1 MIRRFQLF
9 VIVIVLVSI
18 FIVGAIGVFFMS
30 EYADQ
35 ANEQFLRSANDL
47 FAREIG
53 RGVSYE
59 DASATCLQ
67 IFGNTTDDFRITVV
81 ASDGTVL
88 YDSVENAME
97 MDNHLDRAEISSAI
111 ESKSVAVQKRY
122 SRTVGADMLYLAI
135 YHPESETVIRTSI
148 QQTVYQQSIRSMQ
161 YVFIAIMAVTVVLL
175 GTFGYFFSKRLSRP
189 LSELKKAAETVSAS
203 DYTVRINTTS
213 RDDIGAV
220 SAAFNKMAEKLE
232 LEKQTI
238 EANNERLADLQNMR
252 SEFVANV
259 SHELKTPLTSIR
271 GFVDTLRNTEK
282 VDPAVQKRF
291 LEIIDIEA
299 QRLHQLINDILQL
312 SEIERLQPDAD
323 KEHFELCDLISET
336 ATLLKEKAEERG
348 ITIVFEACEPLPVLA
363 DRYRIKQILINLID
377 NAINYNRKDG
387 MIWLS
392 AKREPNSVIALH
404 VRDSGEGIPPEHLQ
418 RIFERFY
425 RVDKSHSRE
434 VGGTGLGLSIVKHI
448 AALYEG
454 NAVAE
459 SQEGVGSLFIVRLKI
474 ADDLL

>member
-18 FIVGAIGVFFMS
+18 SIVGLIGVFIMS
-30 EYADQ
+30 QYADLT
-35 ANEQFLRSANDL
+35 NEQFLRSANDL
-47 FAREIG
+47 FAKEIG

-59 DASATCLQ
+59 EASATCFK

-81 ASDGTVL
+81 ASGGTVL
-88 YDSVENAME
+88 YDSVENASD
-97 MDNHLDRAEISSAI
+97 MDNHLDRAEISDAL

-122 SRTVGADMLYLAI
+122 SRTVGADMLYFAI
-135 YHPESETVIRTSI
+135 YHPETDTVIRSSI
-148 QQTVYQQSIRSMQ
+148 QLTVSQQSILRMQ
-161 YVFIAIMAVTVVLL
+161 YIFIAIMTVTVVVL
-175 GTFGYFFSKRLSRP
+175 GVFGYFFSKRLSRP
-189 LSELKKAAETVSAS
+189 LLELKKAAETVSDS

-220 SAAFNKMAEKLE
+220 SAAFNRMAEKLE
-232 LEKQTI
+232 IEKHTI

-271 GFVDTLRNTEK
+271 GFVDTLRNTEN

-312 SEIERLQPDAD
+312 SEIERLQPDSE

-336 ATLLKEKAEERG
+336 ANLLKEKAEERE
-348 ITIVFEACEPLPVLA
+348 ITIVFDACEPLPVLA

-387 MIWLS
+387 MVWLS
-392 AKREPNSVIALH
+392 AKREPNSMIAIH
-404 VRDSGEGIPPEHLQ
+404 VRDNGEGIPQEHLQ

-434 VGGTGLGLSIVKHI
+434 VGGTGIGLSIVKHI

-454 NAVAE
+454 NAIAE

>member
-18 FIVGAIGVFFMS
+18 SIVGLIGVFIMS
-30 EYADQ
+30 QYADLT
-35 ANEQFLRSANDL
+35 NEQFLRSANDL
-47 FAREIG
+47 FAKEIG

-59 DASATCLQ
+59 EASATCFK

-81 ASDGTVL
+81 ASGGTVL
-88 YDSVENAME
+88 YDSVENASD
-97 MDNHLDRAEISSAI
+97 MDNHLDRAEISDAL

-122 SRTVGADMLYLAI
+122 SRTVGADMLYFAI
-135 YHPESETVIRTSI
+135 YHPETDTVIRSSI
-148 QQTVYQQSIRSMQ
+148 QLTVSQQSILRMQ
-161 YVFIAIMAVTVVLL
+161 YIFIAIMTVTVVVL
-175 GTFGYFFSKRLSRP
+175 GVFGYFFSKRLSRP
-189 LSELKKAAETVSAS
+189 LLELKKAAETVSDS

-220 SAAFNKMAEKLE
+220 SAAFNRMAEKLE
-232 LEKQTI
+232 IEKHTI

-271 GFVDTLRNTEK
+271 GFVDTLRNTEN

-312 SEIERLQPDAD
+312 SEIERLQPDSE

-336 ATLLKEKAEERG
+336 ANLLKEKAEERE
-348 ITIVFEACEPLPVLA
+348 ITIVFDACEPLPVLA

-387 MIWLS
+387 MVWLS
-392 AKREPNSVIALH
+392 AKREPNSMIAIH
-404 VRDSGEGIPPEHLQ
+404 VRDNGEGIPQEHLQ

-454 NAVAE
+454 NAIAE

>member
-9 VIVIVLVSI
+9 VIIIVLVSI
-18 FIVGAIGVFFMS
+18 FIVGTVGVLIMS

-59 DASATCLQ
+59 EASATCFR
-67 IFGNTTDDFRITVV
+67 IFGNTTDDFRMTVV

-88 YDSVENAME
+88 YDSVENPAE
-97 MDNHLDRAEISSAI
+97 MDNHLDRTEISDAI
-111 ESKSVAVQKRY
+111 ESKAVAVQKRY

-135 YHPESETVIRTSI
+135 YHPETDTVIRSSI
-148 QQTVYQQSIRSMQ
+148 RLTVSQQSIHKMQ
-161 YVFIAIMAVTVVLL
+161 YVFVAIMGAAVVIL

-189 LSELKKAAETVSAS
+189 LFELKKAAETVSTS
-203 DYTVRINTTS
+203 DYSVRINTTS

-220 SAAFNKMAEKLE
+220 SAAFNRMAAKLE
-232 LEKQTI
+232 LEKQTLD
-238 EANNERLADLQNMR
+238 ANNERLSDLQNMR

-271 GFVDTLRNTEK
+271 GFVDTLRNTEN

-312 SEIERLQPDAD
+312 SEIERLQPDAER
-323 KEHFELCDLISET
+323 EHFELCDLITET
-336 ATLLKEKAEERG
+336 ATLLTEKAEERG
-348 ITIVFEACEPLPVLA
+348 IQIVFDPCESLPVLA

-377 NAINYNRKDG
+377 NAINYNRKNG

-392 AKREPNSVIALH
+392 AKREPNSVIAIH
-404 VRDSGEGIPPEHLQ
+404 VRDNGEGIPPEHLQ

-454 NAVAE
+454 SAVAE
-459 SQEGVGSLFIVRLKI
+459 SQVGVGSVFIVRLKI

>member
-1 MIRRFQLF
+1 MIKRFQLF
-9 VIVIVLVSI
+9 VIIIVLVSI
-18 FIVGAIGVFFMS
+18 SIIGVIGVFIMS
-30 EYADQ
+30 QYADQ
-35 ANEQFLRSANDL
+35 ANEQSLRSANDL
-47 FAREIG
+47 FAKEIG

-59 DASATCLQ
+59 EASATCLQ
-67 IFGNTTDDFRITVV
+67 IFGNATDDLRLTVV

-88 YDSVENAME
+88 YDSLENALD
-97 MDNHLDRAEISSAI
+97 MDNHLDRDEISSALA
-111 ESKSVAVQKRY
+111 SKSIAVQKRY
-122 SRTVGADMLYLAI
+122 SRTVGADMLYFAI
-135 YHPESETVIRTSI
+135 YHPETDTVIRSSI
-148 QQTVYQQSIRSMQ
+148 QLTVSQQSIHQMQ
-161 YVFIAIMAVTVVLL
+161 YVFIAIMAVTVVML
-175 GTFGYFFSKRLSRP
+175 GAFGYFFSKRLSRP
-189 LSELKKAAETVSAS
+189 LFELKKAAETVSDS

-220 SAAFNKMAEKLE
+220 SAAFNRMAEKLE
-232 LEKQTI
+232 FEKHTI

-271 GFVDTLRNTEK
+271 GFVDTLRNTEN

-312 SEIERLQPDAD
+312 SEIERLQPDAE

-336 ATLLKEKAEERG
+336 ATLLKEKAEEKG
-348 ITIVFEACEPLPVLA
+348 VTIVLDACEPLPVLA

-377 NAINYNRKDG
+377 NAINYNRREG
-387 MIWLS
+387 MVWLS
-392 AKREPNSVIALH
+392 AKREPNSVIAIH
-404 VRDSGEGIPPEHLQ
+404 VRDNGEGIPPEHLQ

-454 NAVAE
+454 TAIAE

>member
-18 FIVGAIGVFFMS
+18 SIVGLIGVFIMS
-30 EYADQ
+30 QYADLT
-35 ANEQFLRSANDL
+35 NEQFLRSANDL
-47 FAREIG
+47 FAKEIG

-59 DASATCLQ
+59 EASATCFK

-81 ASDGTVL
+81 ASGGTVL
-88 YDSVENAME
+88 YDSVENASD
-97 MDNHLDRAEISSAI
+97 MDNHLDRAEISDAL

-122 SRTVGADMLYLAI
+122 SRTVGADMLYFAI
-135 YHPESETVIRTSI
+135 YHPETDTVIRSSI
-148 QQTVYQQSIRSMQ
+148 QLTVSQQSILRMQ
-161 YVFIAIMAVTVVLL
+161 YIFIAIMTVTVVVL
-175 GTFGYFFSKRLSRP
+175 GVFGYFFSKRLSRP
-189 LSELKKAAETVSAS
+189 LLELKKAAETVSDS
-203 DYTVRINTTS
+203 DYTVRINTNS

-220 SAAFNKMAEKLE
+220 SAAFNRMAEKLE
-232 LEKQTI
+232 IEKHTI

-271 GFVDTLRNTEK
+271 GFVDTLRNTEN

-312 SEIERLQPDAD
+312 SEIERLQPDSE

-336 ATLLKEKAEERG
+336 ANLLKEKAEERE
-348 ITIVFEACEPLPVLA
+348 ITIVFDACEPLPVLA

-387 MIWLS
+387 MVWLS
-392 AKREPNSVIALH
+392 AKREPNSMIAIH
-404 VRDSGEGIPPEHLQ
+404 VRDNGEGIPQEHLQ

-454 NAVAE
+454 NAIAE

>member
-1 MIRRFQLF
+1 MIKRFQLF
-9 VIVIVLVSI
+9 VIVIVLISI
-18 FIVGAIGVFFMS
+18 FIVGMIGVFIMS
-30 EYADQ
+30 QYADQ

-47 FAREIG
+47 FAKEVG
-53 RGVSYE
+53 RGISYE

-88 YDSVENAME
+88 YDSIENATE
-97 MDNHLDRAEISSAI
+97 MDNHLDRAEISDAI

-122 SRTVGADMLYLAI
+122 SRTIGADMLYLAI
-135 YHPESETVIRTSI
+135 YHPETDTVIRSSI
-148 QQTVYQQSIRSMQ
+148 QLTVSQQSIQRMQ
-161 YVFIAIMAVTVVLL
+161 YVFVAIMAAAVVVI

-189 LSELKKAAETVSAS
+189 LFELKKAAETVSAS
-203 DYTVRINTTS
+203 DYTFRINATS
-213 RDDIGAV
+213 KDDIGAV
-220 SAAFNKMAEKLE
+220 SAAFNRMAEKLE
-232 LEKQTI
+232 LEKHTL

-271 GFVDTLRNTEK
+271 GFVDTLRNSEN

-312 SEIERLQPDAD
+312 SEIERLQPDAE

-336 ATLLKEKAEERG
+336 AILLKEKSEERG
-348 ITIVFEACEPLPVLA
+348 ITIVFDACEDLPVLA

-392 AKREPNSVIALH
+392 AKREPNSVIAIH

-454 NAVAE
+454 NAIAE